1 MKNFPVIDKN
11 TEREY
16 WISRSIAVVVFLFAK
31 DTFNQEYILA
41 EQRGTGT
48 PDPEYIGKYC
58 VPCGYLDYDETIV
71 QAAQRELME
80 ETGLII
86 PTSDFKLVNINDLPE
101 SDKRQ
106 NVFVR
111 VNKENYRYEMN
122 VLKSFPIGFM
132 LPKYEREE
140 EYVDQ
145 IDTLETHKTIVLI
158 ETVRGL
164 MKIEEVLQPE
174 NLEKTIADIN
184 CLINYEYYL
193 QSKINAEDVD
203 LYMEYSKLV
212 KE

>member
-1 MKNFPVIDKN
+1 MKNFPIIDKN

-31 DTFNQEYILA
+31 DIFNQEYILA

-80 ETGLII
+80 ETGLTI

-106 NVFVR
+106 NVTFR
-111 VNKENYRYEMN
+111 YIVNSNIPVEDLCKLFTTKNSEKDEVGSIKFIQLNNINNYEWAFNHKELIKEIS
-122 VLKSFPIGFM
+122 LK
-132 LPKYEREE
+132 K
-140 EYVDQ
+140 
-145 IDTLETHKTIVLI
+145 
-158 ETVRGL
+158 
-164 MKIEEVLQPE
+164 
-174 NLEKTIADIN
+174 EKTAT
-184 CLINYEYYL
+184 L
-193 QSKINAEDVD
+193 
-203 LYMEYSKLV
+203 
-212 KE
+212 